1 MRGGKSLRA
10 ALMLS
15 SLMALS
21 GEGMGMRR
29 RYDLPGD
36 PYVPVDDTPKGPKFP
51 FTDEEKEKLS
61 KLGGKAKKQY
71 LKELKE
77 KYS

>member
-1 MRGGKSLRA
+1 MANKHALTALALLAMTGG
-10 ALMLS
+10 M
-15 SLMALS
+15 
-21 GEGMGMRR
+21 GMDSGMRR
-29 RYDLPGD
+29 RRDLAGEPF
-36 PYVPVDDTPKGPKFP
+36 VPVDDTPKGPKFP